1 MTKAKTDKSAEG
13 SRSRSQII
21 VLFIALIVFIML
33 LFANF
38 AYLNTQANYDK
49 QYIGH
54 AGELRVL
61 SQRIAKNAT
70 EAAAGKAAAFK
81 LLSDARNDFAQ
92 RWGYLKKGDP
102 ATGLPPAPATV
113 RPEMRAV
120 QLDWERLLKNT
131 DAILS
136 SEQTVLSLHQVAAT
150 LAETVPQLQ
159 IEYEKVV
166 EILLQRGAPAA
177 QVAMAQRQSLL
188 AERILGA
195 VNTVLAG
202 DENSQQAADAF
213 GRDATRFGQVLNGML
228 QGNPALKISQ
238 VEDRDARARLS
249 EISELFQFVSGSV
262 DEILETSPE
271 LFKVRESASN
281 IFSLS
286 QTLLDEASHLATR
299 FENLAGG
306 RNTDTIGGYV
316 LGLLALASIILIGLV
331 MVRETNRQL
340 RETAEKNERN
350 QNAIMRLLDEIEDLA
365 DGDLTVT
372 ASVTED
378 FTGTIADSINYSV
391 DQLRDLVATINL
403 TAGQVAAAV
412 QETQATAMHLAQAS
426 EHQAQQI
433 SEAST
438 AISDMAESIDQV
450 SANAA
455 ESSAVAER
463 SVEIANKG
471 NEVVHNTI
479 HGMDNI
485 REQIQDT
492 AKRIKRLGESS
503 QEIGDIVS
511 LIDDIADQT
520 NILALN
526 AAIQASM
533 AGDAGRGFAVVA
545 DEVQRLAERSSAA
558 TRQIETLVRAIQT
571 DTNEAVISME
581 QTTTE
586 VVRGARLAQDAGVA
600 LEEIEGVSKTLA
612 ALIQSISNAA
622 QQQTSSAGQISLTMN
637 VIQQITSQTSSG
649 STATAESIGN
659 LAKMASQLRRSVS
672 GFTLP
677 AASATGL
684 KSVSGVVMGD
694 RHDYVALEWVKGE
707 IAETLK
713 QAHQAIEAVL
723 DDPQA
728 SPGLDECLDYI
739 HQVHGSL
746 QMVEFYGAALLAEE
760 MEHLVEALQHERVSH
775 RDEALHLLLQ
785 ALGQLPIYLDRVQ
798 GARRDLPLVVLPL
811 INDLRSARGESLLS
825 ETSLFSP
832 QLPELPPLS
841 ARSTGAAGAGRT
853 AERAAQIAPD
863 AANGLGRFAARAG

>member
-1 MTKAKTDKSAEG
+1 MSTATTPKPQAG

-38 AYLNTQANYDK
+38 AYLNTQSTYDK

-81 LLSDARNDFAQ
+81 LLGEARNDFAQ

-102 ATGLPPAPATV
+102 QTGLPAAPSAV
-113 RPEMRAV
+113 RAEMRAV
-120 QLDWERLLKNT
+120 QTDWEALLKNT
-131 DAILS
+131 DAILA

-159 IEYEKVV
+159 MESEKVV
-166 EILLQRGAPAA
+166 EILLQRGAPAS
-177 QVAMAQRQSLL
+177 QVAVAQRQSLL

-202 DENSQQAADAF
+202 DAF
-213 GRDATRFGQVLNGML
+213 GRDANRFGQVLNGML
-228 QGNPALKISQ
+228 NGNPGLRITQ
-238 VEDRDARARLS
+238 VEDHDARARLA
-249 EISELFQFVSGSV
+249 EIAELFEFVSGSV
-262 DEILETSPE
+262 DEILETSPQ
-271 LFKVRESASN
+271 LFQVRASASN
-281 IFSLS
+281 IFNLS
-286 QTLLDEASHLATR
+286 QTLLDEASHLATG
-299 FENLAGG
+299 FENLASG
-306 RNTDTIGGYV
+306 RSFDTIGGYV
-316 LGLLALASIILIGLV
+316 LGLLALTSIILIGLV

-340 RETAEKNERN
+340 HETAEKNERN

-403 TAGQVAAAV
+403 TAGQVAGAV

-433 SEAST
+433 AEAST
-438 AISDMAESIDQV
+438 AINQMAQSIDQV

-558 TRQIETLVRAIQT
+558 TRQIETLVRAIQA

-637 VIQQITSQTSSG
+637 VIQQITTQTSSG

-677 AASATGL
+677 AA
-684 KSVSGVVMGD
+684 
-694 RHDYVALEWVKGE
+694 
-707 IAETLK
+707 K
-713 QAHQAIEAVL
+713 QV
-723 DDPQA
+723 DD
-728 SPGLDECLDYI
+728 
-739 HQVHGSL
+739 
-746 QMVEFYGAALLAEE
+746 
-760 MEHLVEALQHERVSH
+760 
-775 RDEALHLLLQ
+775 
-785 ALGQLPIYLDRVQ
+785 
-798 GARRDLPLVVLPL
+798 
-811 INDLRSARGESLLS
+811 
-825 ETSLFSP
+825 
-832 QLPELPPLS
+832 
-841 ARSTGAAGAGRT
+841 
-853 AERAAQIAPD
+853 
-863 AANGLGRFAARAG
+863 

>member
-1 MTKAKTDKSAEG
+1 MIKANTGKPLEA

-21 VLFIALIVFIML
+21 VLFVALIVFIML

-38 AYLNTQANYDK
+38 AYLNTQSTYDK

-81 LLSDARNDFAQ
+81 LLSDARNDFAL
-92 RWGYLKKGDP
+92 RWGYLKQGDP
-102 ATGLPPAPATV
+102 VTGLPPTPSTL
-113 RPEMRAV
+113 RPQMRAV

-159 IEYEKVV
+159 VEYEKVV

-202 DENSQQAADAF
+202 DENASQAADTF
-213 GRDATRFGQVLNGML
+213 GRDAARFGQVLNGML
-228 QGNPALKISQ
+228 QGDPALKISQ
-238 VEDRDARARLS
+238 VQDRDARARLS
-249 EISELFQFVSGSV
+249 EISELFEFVSGSV

-271 LFKVRESASN
+271 LFKVRESAGN
-281 IFSLS
+281 IFNLS
-286 QTLLDEASHLATR
+286 QTLLDEASHLTTAL
-299 FENLAGG
+299 ENLAGG
-306 RNTDTIGGYV
+306 RAVHAIGGYV
-316 LGLLALASIILIGLV
+316 LGLLALMSIILIGLV

-350 QNAIMRLLDEIEDLA
+350 QNAIMRLLDEIADLA

-438 AISDMAESIDQV
+438 SINEMAQSIDQV

-558 TRQIETLVRAIQT
+558 TRQIETLVRAIQA

-581 QTTTE
+581 QTTSE

-622 QQQTSSAGQISLTMN
+622 QRQTTSAGQISLTMN
-637 VIQQITSQTSSG
+637 VIQQITTQTSSG

-677 AASATGL
+677 AAKDED
-684 KSVSGVVMGD
+684 KS
-694 RHDYVALEWVKGE
+694 
-707 IAETLK
+707 
-713 QAHQAIEAVL
+713 
-723 DDPQA
+723 
-728 SPGLDECLDYI
+728 
-739 HQVHGSL
+739 
-746 QMVEFYGAALLAEE
+746 
-760 MEHLVEALQHERVSH
+760 
-775 RDEALHLLLQ
+775 
-785 ALGQLPIYLDRVQ
+785 
-798 GARRDLPLVVLPL
+798 
-811 INDLRSARGESLLS
+811 
-825 ETSLFSP
+825 
-832 QLPELPPLS
+832 
-841 ARSTGAAGAGRT
+841 
-853 AERAAQIAPD
+853 
-863 AANGLGRFAARAG
+863 

>member
-1 MTKAKTDKSAEG
+1 MTTTRSVKSMEG
-13 SRSRSQII
+13 SRSRAQIM
-21 VLFIALIVFIML
+21 VLFVALIVFIML

-38 AYLNTQANYDK
+38 AYLNTQSNYDK
-49 QYIGH
+49 QYISH

-70 EAAAGKAAAFK
+70 EAAAGKAAAFR
-81 LLSDARNDFAQ
+81 LLSDARNDFSQ

-102 ATGLPPAPATV
+102 ATGLPPAPPAV
-113 RPEMRAV
+113 HKEMQAV
-120 QLDWERLLKNT
+120 QRDWEQLLDNT
-131 DAILS
+131 NAILA

-150 LAETVPQLQ
+150 LAETIPQLQ
-159 IEYEKVV
+159 VEYEKVV
-166 EILLQRGAPAA
+166 EILLQRGAPAG
-177 QVAMAQRQSLL
+177 QVALAQRQTLL

-202 DENSQQAADAF
+202 DENAAQAAGTF
-213 GRDATRFGQVLNGML
+213 GRDANRFGQVLNGML
-228 QGNPALKISQ
+228 EGNEGLRISE
-238 VEDRDARARLS
+238 VEEKDARARLL
-249 EISELFQFVSGSV
+249 EIAELFQFVSGSV
-262 DEILETSPE
+262 DEILETSPQ
-271 LFKVRESASN
+271 LSHVRAAADQ

-286 QTLLDEASHLATR
+286 QTLLDEASVLANG
-299 FENLAGG
+299 FENLANS
-306 RNTDTIGGYV
+306 RYLDIIGGYV

-378 FTGTIADSINYSV
+378 FTGTIADSINYSI
-391 DQLRDLVATINL
+391 DQLRELVATINL
-403 TAGQVAAAV
+403 TAGQVAGAV
-412 QETQATAMHLAQAS
+412 QETQATAMQLAEAS

-433 SEAST
+433 AEASG
-438 AISDMAESIDQV
+438 AVQQMAQSIDQV
-450 SANAA
+450 SANAS

-463 SVEIANKG
+463 SVAIANKG

-558 TRQIETLVRAIQT
+558 TRQIETLVRAIQA

-586 VVRGARLAQDAGVA
+586 VVRGARLAHDAGVA
-600 LEEIEGVSKTLA
+600 LEEIEGVSQNLA
-612 ALIQSISNAA
+612 DLIQRISNAA
-622 QQQTSSAGQISLTMN
+622 QEQTRSAAQISLTMN
-637 VIQQITSQTSSG
+637 VIQQITNQTSSG
-649 STATAESIGN
+649 STATADSIGN
-659 LAKMASQLRRSVS
+659 LAKMARQLRRSVS

-677 AASATGL
+677 STPP
-684 KSVSGVVMGD
+684 
-694 RHDYVALEWVKGE
+694 RE
-707 IAETLK
+707 
-713 QAHQAIEAVL
+713 
-723 DDPQA
+723 PQ
-728 SPGLDECLDYI
+728 
-739 HQVHGSL
+739 
-746 QMVEFYGAALLAEE
+746 
-760 MEHLVEALQHERVSH
+760 
-775 RDEALHLLLQ
+775 
-785 ALGQLPIYLDRVQ
+785 
-798 GARRDLPLVVLPL
+798 
-811 INDLRSARGESLLS
+811 
-825 ETSLFSP
+825 
-832 QLPELPPLS
+832 
-841 ARSTGAAGAGRT
+841 
-853 AERAAQIAPD
+853 
-863 AANGLGRFAARAG
+863 

>member
-1 MTKAKTDKSAEG
+1 MTTATTPKLQAG

-38 AYLNTQANYDK
+38 AYLNTQSTYDK

-81 LLSDARNDFAQ
+81 LLAEARNDFAR

-102 ATGLPPAPATV
+102 DTGLPAAPNAV
-113 RPEMRAV
+113 RAEMRAV
-120 QLDWERLLKNT
+120 QTDWEALLKNT
-131 DAILS
+131 DAILA

-159 IEYEKVV
+159 IESEKVV
-166 EILLQRGAPAA
+166 DILLQRGAPAS
-177 QVAMAQRQSLL
+177 QVAVAQRQSLL

-202 DENSQQAADAF
+202 DETAVQAADAF
-213 GRDATRFGQVLNGML
+213 GRDANRFGQVLNGML
-228 QGNPALKISQ
+228 RGNPGLRITE
-238 VEDRDARARLS
+238 VEDPDARARLA
-249 EISELFQFVSGSV
+249 EISELFEFVSGSV
-262 DEILETSPE
+262 DEILETSPQ
-271 LFKVRESASN
+271 LFQVRASANN
-281 IFSLS
+281 IFNLS
-286 QTLLDEASHLATR
+286 QTLLDEASHLATG

-306 RNTDTIGGYV
+306 RSFDTIGGYV

-331 MVRETNRQL
+331 MVRATNQQL

-403 TAGQVAAAV
+403 TAGQVAGAV
-412 QETQATAMHLAQAS
+412 QDTQATAMHLAQAS

-433 SEAST
+433 AEAST
-438 AISDMAESIDQV
+438 AIKQMAQSIDQV

-558 TRQIETLVRAIQT
+558 TRQIETLVRAIQA

-637 VIQQITSQTSSG
+637 VIQQITTQTSSG

-677 AASATGL
+677 PP
-684 KSVSGVVMGD
+684 
-694 RHDYVALEWVKGE
+694 
-707 IAETLK
+707 K
-713 QAHQAIEAVL
+713 QA
-723 DDPQA
+723 
-728 SPGLDECLDYI
+728 
-739 HQVHGSL
+739 
-746 QMVEFYGAALLAEE
+746 
-760 MEHLVEALQHERVSH
+760 
-775 RDEALHLLLQ
+775 
-785 ALGQLPIYLDRVQ
+785 
-798 GARRDLPLVVLPL
+798 
-811 INDLRSARGESLLS
+811 ND
-825 ETSLFSP
+825 
-832 QLPELPPLS
+832 
-841 ARSTGAAGAGRT
+841 
-853 AERAAQIAPD
+853 
-863 AANGLGRFAARAG
+863 